1 MSTALDSLLP
11 HRAPMLWLEALIDC
25 TDTTASAT
33 VRFTTNHFAVTDG
46 VVTETAL
53 VECVAQTV
61 AAALGH
67 RAQKGGHTG
76 PANPGLLGAVSGFRI
91 LALAPLDKT
100 LLIEVRELKRFGP
113 MLLVAGLIS
122 CDGERI
128 AEGELSLYA

>member
-1 MSTALDSLLP
+1 MATSLDSLLP
-11 HRAPMLWLEALIDC
+11 HRAPMLWLEALVEC

-33 VRFTTNHFAVTDG
+33 VRFSSGHFAVTDG

-53 VECVAQTV
+53 VECMAQTV

-67 RAQKGGHTG
+67 RAQLSGHTG
-76 PANPGLLGAVSGFRI
+76 PANPGMLGAVSGFRI
-91 LALAPLDKT
+91 FASPPLDKP
-100 LLIEVRELKRFGP
+100 LLIEVREIKRFGP
-113 MLLVAGLIS
+113 MLLVAGVIS